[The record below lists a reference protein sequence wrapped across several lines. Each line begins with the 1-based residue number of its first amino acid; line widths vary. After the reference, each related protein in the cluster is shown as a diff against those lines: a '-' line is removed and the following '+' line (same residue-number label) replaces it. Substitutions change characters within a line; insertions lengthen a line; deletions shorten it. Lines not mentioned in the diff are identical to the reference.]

1 MIITDG
7 IINDMDLTKELIVSM
22 CELPVSIIIVGVGSA
37 DFSQMEE
44 LDGD

>member
-22 CELPVSIIIVGVGSA
+22 CDLPVSIIIVGVGRA